1 MRFIGSKIQLLNEID
16 NFIQESIQFKNGMTF
31 CDIFSGSSSVARY
44 FKKKYRIISND
55 IMNFSYILQSA
66 TIELEKIPDFI
77 KLKKYL
83 SLNTIEEIFKYFEE
97 TDSAILMKNFNIT
110 ESELFIFNNYTPNS
124 KENRMYLSEENGKRI
139 DIIRISLNTLL
150 KKEIISQKEFTYLLA
165 CLIEG
170 IPFISNIS
178 GVYGAYLKHWDKRA
192 LNSFMFEKLEIINNG
207 LKNKSYNQDA
217 HELIYK
223 IEGDILYLDPPYNNR
238 QYLPNYHL
246 LETVSKYDYPKIKG
260 VTGIRDYSKQI
271 SRFCR
276 KKEVKEALSQ
286 IIKEAKFK
294 YIVMSYSTDGI
305 LLEEEI
311 EKIFKTYGIPETFKK
326 SVPIQYRKYKSIH
339 EQKNR
344 DLHELLFFIEK
355 DINALDKK
363 VIPKN
368 ENKKIFIKCP
378 FNYIGGKYKLIDQ
391 LFEYFP
397 RNIST
402 FIDLF
407 GGGFNVGINIE
418 AKKIIYNDQIT
429 PLVDLFKYLK
439 NNPIEESISYI
450 ERTIEENKI
459 NKVDKESFLRFREKY
474 NLSLIK
480 NPLDFYILIC
490 FSFNYQ
496 IRFNNSGE
504 YNCPHG
510 TNRSCFSR
518 TLKNRLITFVKRMQE
533 ENIVFTNK
541 DFLDINFNNLD
552 EGTFVYCDPPY
563 LITKGSYNDGNRGFK
578 NWTTTEEVQL
588 LNMLDKL
595 NELGIKF
602 ALSNVLEHEGK
613 ENIVLN
619 EWLNKRDYNII
630 DINSSYKN
638 SNYRKKNKE
647 NSESREV
654 LIINY

>member
-44 FKKKYRIISND
+44 LKKKYRIISND

-139 DIIRISLNTLL
+139 DIIRISLNKKK

-474 NLSLIK
+474 NLSLTK
-480 NPLDFYILIC
+480 K
-490 FSFNYQ
+490 SV
-496 IRFNNSGE
+496 RFL
-504 YNCPHG
+504 Y
-510 TNRSCFSR
+510 F
-518 TLKNRLITFVKRMQE
+518 
-533 ENIVFTNK
+533 
-541 DFLDINFNNLD
+541 
-552 EGTFVYCDPPY
+552 
-563 LITKGSYNDGNRGFK
+563 
-578 NWTTTEEVQL
+578 
-588 LNMLDKL
+588 
-595 NELGIKF
+595 
-602 ALSNVLEHEGK
+602 
-613 ENIVLN
+613 
-619 EWLNKRDYNII
+619 
-630 DINSSYKN
+630 
-638 SNYRKKNKE
+638 
-647 NSESREV
+647 
-654 LIINY
+654 

>member
-16 NFIQESIQFKNGMTF
+16 NFIQESIHFKNGMTF

-44 FKKKYRIISND
+44 FNKKSSIISND

-474 NLSLIK
+474 NLSLTK

-613 ENIVLN
+613 ENILLN

>member
-44 FKKKYRIISND
+44 LKKKYRIISND

-474 NLSLIK
+474 NLSLTK

-613 ENIVLN
+613 ENILLN